1 MTAILSK
8 KVEGVDEFIINSR
21 SFEDLKKFSVEKEL
35 RSCKKKETIYSE
47 GNYSKWVYYINKG
60 KVKTF
65 HSNDDG
71 KEFITGL
78 YKEGDFFGFLS
89 QFEQDKYA
97 DSAMA
102 FEDSELY
109 MLPTEYFFSLVY
121 KNAEVSR
128 KYIKILTDNL
138 QEKEQQL
145 IKLAYNSVRKRVAES
160 IITLYNRYKKEDGTA
175 FSLNISR
182 EDLSNISG
190 TATESAIRALAE
202 FKEEGLIEIN
212 CGAISIL
219 NLEKLKNLRN

>member
-1 MTAILSK
+1 MTTLFSNNVAGI
-8 KVEGVDEFIINSR
+8 EEFSINSK
-21 SFEDLKKFSVEKEL
+21 SFEDLKKFSIEKEF
-35 RSCKKKETIYSE
+35 RACKKKETIYSE
-47 GNYSKWVYYINKG
+47 GNYSKWVYFINKG

-78 YKEGDFFGFLS
+78 YKEGDFFGFIS
-89 QFEQDKYA
+89 QYEQDRYA
-97 DSAMA
+97 DSAMT

-109 MLPTEYFFSLVY
+109 LLPTEYFFSLVY
-121 KNAEVSR
+121 KNAEVAR
-128 KYIKILTDNL
+128 KFIKMLTDNL

-160 IITLYNRYKKEDGTA
+160 IITLFNRYKKEDGST
-175 FSLNISR
+175 FTLNVSR

-212 CGAISIL
+212 CGAITIL
-219 NLEKLKNLRN
+219 NLEKLSNLKN